1 MAKKKARLGRGLG
14 ALLGDVKTTTRS
26 DPETVVP
33 EAAPVESAEAQG
45 VVTGFREMPV
55 EMLERGRYQPRIRMD
70 KEALAELGE
79 SIKSQGVLQ
88 PLLVRPLSRGRF
100 EIIAGERRW
109 RGAQIAG
116 LNTVPVVVR
125 EIPDQTA
132 MAVWSGISL
141 TTTGTVF
148 RPAICAPRQRRS
160 PAIISNRPRL
170 NGRTSSGCSTPW
182 DLMDSPSSARAS
194 LSILIRGW

>member
-1 MAKKKARLGRGLG
+1 MVKKKARLGRGLG
-14 ALLGDVKTTTRS
+14 ALLGDVKTTTRA
-26 DPETVVP
+26 DPETT
-33 EAAPVESAEAQG
+33 AIQSAPDDSQDGQG
-45 VVTGFREMPV
+45 VVTGFREVPV

-70 KEALAELGE
+70 KAALAELGE

-116 LNTVPVVVR
+116 LSTVPVVVR

-132 MAVWSGISL
+132 MAVGLIEN
-141 TTTGTVF
+141 
-148 RPAICAPRQRRS
+148 IQRE
-160 PAIISNRPRL
+160 NL
-170 NGRTSSGCSTPW
+170 NA
-182 DLMDSPSSARAS
+182 MEEAR
-194 LSILIRGW
+194 GY